1 VAQNKTVKVAQN
13 ETQSVTPPPPKLA
26 QFEPKSLA
34 LTDRN
39 HWHNSN
45 RNSHPLRDP
54 SRQGTFNEIIE
65 YPPSIKGFTQK
76 RAQHPALRIAREAIP
91 HGQPP
96 CFAAKII

>member
-1 VAQNKTVKVAQN
+1 
-13 ETQSVTPPPPKLA
+13 
-26 QFEPKSLA
+26 
-34 LTDRN
+34 
-39 HWHNSN
+39 
-45 RNSHPLRDP
+45 LRDP